1 MPVSEPETVNEHG
14 IERIDVLAE
23 EIAVALYER
32 MHQNVLTALVI
43 DPPFDTNEYAQPR
56 RLPQRTGGESIVIPP
71 QYLVESRDGQSGIVD
86 EIEIEG
92 ELVEVNVV

>member
-1 MPVSEPETVNEHG
+1 MQVSEPETVNEHG

-43 DPPFDTNEYAQPR
+43 EPPFDTNEYAEPR
-56 RLPQRTGGESIVIPP
+56 RPLQRQGGGSIVIAP
-71 QYLVESRDGQSGIVD
+71 QDLVESRDGQSGIID
-86 EIEIEG
+86 EIELRG
-92 ELVEVNVV
+92 KLVEVNVI